1 MKTKIAL
8 LSLLF
13 LIIAFT
19 CCNRII
25 PERLITQIDTTSW
38 IMESFK
44 VSPDSQHLAYVAG
57 IGEKWLVVM
66 DGEEGKQ
73 YDGIGAGTLIFS
85 PNSQHLAYAARI
97 GEKRFVV
104 ADGQEG
110 KQYDGIIN
118 LYGARIV
125 FDSPDRL
132 HYLAVNYANN
142 KMNIY
147 LVQEKI

>member
-1 MKTKIAL
+1 LSLLAIKKEGIVMKAKIAL

-13 LIIAFT
+13 LIIAST

-25 PERLITQIDTTSW
+25 PERVIAQIDTTSW
-38 IMESFK
+38 IKESFR
-44 VSPDSQHLAYVAG
+44 VSPDSQR
-57 IGEKWLVVM
+57 
-66 DGEEGKQ
+66 
-73 YDGIGAGTLIFS
+73 
-85 PNSQHLAYAARI
+85 LAYAARI

-118 LYGARIV
+118 LYGGRIV

-132 HYLAVNYANN
+132 HYLAVKKIAEYN
-142 KMNIY
+142 KNDIY